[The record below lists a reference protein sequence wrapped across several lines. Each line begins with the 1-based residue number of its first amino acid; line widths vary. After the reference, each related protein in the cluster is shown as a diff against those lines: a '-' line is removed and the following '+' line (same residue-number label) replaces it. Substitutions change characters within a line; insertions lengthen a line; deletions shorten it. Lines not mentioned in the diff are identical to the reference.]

1 MIRIVFTDNTDLPEN
16 RQKKCLD
23 CLRKN
28 KAGEVAVTYASG
40 TSSAAVSVRTDM
52 ADLTETDFGM
62 QLLGLIKM
70 YGRSVYVP

>member
-40 TSSAAVSVRTDM
+40 TSSASVSVRTDP
-52 ADLTETDFGM
+52 ADLPETSFGL
-62 QLLGLIKM
+62 QLLALLRL